1 MTEENKIETS
11 KSTLPTSDSLQNKAV
26 SFLGQGRQK
35 PTPYYAKFLSRATL
49 LEESGPTKGAITTVA
64 IICAFVIIFVIWS
77 FITTLNETS
86 VAIGEIVPAD
96 SIQPI
101 QHLEGGIVEQVL
113 VKDGDI
119 VKKGDTILVLDSTS
133 TLSEL
138 DRVKARNASVE
149 MQILRLRQ
157 FALGE
162 EADFSSYAEEH
173 PEITLD
179 QAKILKQQ
187 MDSRIAQENVFISRI
202 ANQRNQ
208 LKVLEQQEVAQKQ
221 EMDIVGEELKIREE
235 LTAKGLGSKIRL
247 LEIQRVYTSTQS
259 QYDTTVTQKAGI
271 LANIREAEGNLTQ
284 LREELNNDALNQI
297 GQMIE
302 EGVQLSAEL
311 SRLNDKV
318 SRLKVT
324 SPVEGIVKGLKYR
337 ASASVIPPG
346 DIIAEIV
353 PVDKKLVA
361 EVRISPRDI
370 GHVVIGSEVVLKVDT
385 YNYSLFGGIPSTL
398 DQVSASSYLDEQGQ
412 AYFKGYINL
421 PNNYVGSDPAD
432 NRVTPGMTLVADIKT
447 GEKTLFQYLVKPI
460 NNAINTAFRER

>member
-49 LEESGPTKGAITTVA
+49 LEESGPPKGAITTVA

-271 LANIREAEGNLTQ
+271 LANIRKQKVIL
-284 LREELNNDALNQI
+284 LNCAKNSI
-297 GQMIE
+297 MM
-302 EGVQLSAEL
+302 
-311 SRLNDKV
+311 
-318 SRLKVT
+318 
-324 SPVEGIVKGLKYR
+324 P
-337 ASASVIPPG
+337 
-346 DIIAEIV
+346 
-353 PVDKKLVA
+353 
-361 EVRISPRDI
+361 
-370 GHVVIGSEVVLKVDT
+370 
-385 YNYSLFGGIPSTL
+385 
-398 DQVSASSYLDEQGQ
+398 
-412 AYFKGYINL
+412 
-421 PNNYVGSDPAD
+421 
-432 NRVTPGMTLVADIKT
+432 
-447 GEKTLFQYLVKPI
+447 
-460 NNAINTAFRER
+460 